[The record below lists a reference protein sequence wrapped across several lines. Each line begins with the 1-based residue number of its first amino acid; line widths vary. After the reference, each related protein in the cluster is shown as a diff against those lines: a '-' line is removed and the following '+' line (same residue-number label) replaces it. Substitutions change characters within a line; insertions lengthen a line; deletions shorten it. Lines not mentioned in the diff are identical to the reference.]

1 MNEKIKQHLIAV
13 AAKNNW
19 PTDNDTLIEILTEAN
34 EVYVKKVSDS
44 RWWYTEFIVAEV
56 DGMLIG
62 YEYAK
67 ANRDESVRDLG
78 WEFDESTICEVEA
91 VQETVTV
98 YKKLNPPKEGVINM
112 NTDPGTK
119 QPDELKGDE
128 SADLK
133 AAPAD
138 TANEQT
144 TEGEEAKEA

>member
-13 AAKNNW
+13 AQKNNW

-44 RWWYTEFIVAEV
+44 RWWYTEFIVADVE
-56 DGMLIG
+56 GMLIG

-78 WEFDESTICEVEA
+78 WEFDETTICEVEA

-98 YKKLNPPKEGVINM
+98 YKKLTPSEGGRLNTM
-112 NTDPGTK
+112 TDPNVKSEEEVKAPVPATDAEQK
-119 QPDELKGDE
+119 QVPGEATQE
-128 SADLK
+128 
-133 AAPAD
+133 
-138 TANEQT
+138 E
-144 TEGEEAKEA
+144 TEG